1 MYKKIAFISILTLSS
16 LSQAQESSE
25 DLYKNHQI
33 TLTKQEI
40 KYLLFFPYIKETVIA
55 QVNIN
60 GENGESKM
68 ASTIPYIKD
77 IIKSNNSKNVTHGI
91 INTGMFFSIEKDQ
104 DNKQKL
110 SFNYKELTKIET
122 IYVGNDFIQIPHSQ
136 SHSLEFPIVSETM
149 KTKWEANEG
158 ISYQLTYN
166 GN

>member
-1 MYKKIAFISILTLSS
+1 MYKKLIFISILTLSS

-25 DLYKNHQI
+25 HLYKNHQI
-33 TLTKQEI
+33 TLIKQEV

-60 GENGESKM
+60 GENGTSQI
-68 ASTIPYIKD
+68 ASTIPYVKD

-122 IYVGNDFIQIPHSQ
+122 IYVGNDFIQIPHS
-136 SHSLEFPIVSETM
+136 
-149 KTKWEANEG
+149 
-158 ISYQLTYN
+158 
-166 GN
+166 

>member
-1 MYKKIAFISILTLSS
+1 MYKKLIFISILTLSS

-25 DLYKNHQI
+25 HLYKNHQI
-33 TLTKQEI
+33 TLIKQEV

-60 GENGESKM
+60 GENGTSQI
-68 ASTIPYIKD
+68 ASTIPYVKD
-77 IIKSNNSKNVTHGI
+77 IIKSNNSKNVTHGM
-91 INTGMFFSIEKDQ
+91 INTGIFFSVEKNQ

>member
-40 KYLLFFPYIKETVIA
+40 KYFLFFPYIKETIIA

-91 INTGMFFSIEKDQ
+91 INTGMFFLLKKIKIISK
-104 DNKQKL
+104 
-110 SFNYKELTKIET
+110 NYLLITK
-122 IYVGNDFIQIPHSQ
+122 N
-136 SHSLEFPIVSETM
+136 
-149 KTKWEANEG
+149 
-158 ISYQLTYN
+158 
-166 GN
+166 

>member
-1 MYKKIAFISILTLSS
+1 MYKKLAFISILTLSS

-25 DLYKNHQI
+25 HLYKNHQI

-68 ASTIPYIKD
+68 VSTIPYVKD
-77 IIKSNNSKNVTHGI
+77 IIKSNNSKNVTHGM
-91 INTGMFFSIEKDQ
+91 INTGMFFSVEKDQ

-110 SFNYKELTKIET
+110 FFNYKTRIYKLFKENAFQIKTPIQMNRVLKSYIKIT
-122 IYVGNDFIQIPHSQ
+122 
-136 SHSLEFPIVSETM
+136 
-149 KTKWEANEG
+149 
-158 ISYQLTYN
+158 
-166 GN
+166 